1 MEDKIKISIVL
12 LFCCIF
18 SIQGQDNKV
27 AWQLRLDT
35 ITIIG
40 KRPFKDIGTT
50 KTVLDTHILRE
61 SITNSL
67 ADILSQNTSIFIKSY
82 GRGTMATASFRGTS
96 PSHTQVLWNG
106 MNINSPMMGQVDFSL
121 IPSYFVDDMSLWHGA
136 SSVNVS
142 GSG

>member
-50 KTVLDTHILRE
+50 KTVLDTLILRE

-82 GRGTMATASFRGTS
+82 GRGTIEDYCLS
-96 PSHTQVLWNG
+96 
-106 MNINSPMMGQVDFSL
+106 
-121 IPSYFVDDMSLWHGA
+121 
-136 SSVNVS
+136 
-142 GSG
+142 